1 MMNNKLNKKAVAGLT
16 IFLQV
21 VVMIFVIGI
30 LVMAIAL
37 TGAEMQDSVDD
48 VNGTAHAVI
57 GNTTAAVT
65 GATDWFG
72 IFIVIAAVVVL
83 VIMIVIIIQS
93 LRAGGLMGQGA

>member
-1 MMNNKLNKKAVAGLT
+1 MLNNKLNKKAVAGLT

-21 VVMIFVIGI
+21 IVMIFVIGI

-37 TGAEMQDSVDD
+37 TGAEMQDATDD
-48 VNGTAHAVI
+48 ATADAVI
-57 GNTTAAVT
+57 GNTTAAIV

-83 VIMIVIIIQS
+83 VIMIVLIIQS
-93 LRAGGLMGQGA
+93 LRAGGLMGAGGA